1 MVAMARMGTTV
12 PTDLQIHQL
21 STPGLGDQSYLVVST
36 GEAAVVDPQRD
47 VDRYLA
53 AIEELG
59 VRVVAVLET
68 HCHNDY
74 VSGGPGL
81 ARRLGCRYLVPAG
94 AGYAVERDE
103 LAGGDAIDVGSVRL
117 RALFTPGHTPHHLSY
132 EVVEGGRVQAVLS
145 GGSMLVGACGR
156 TDLISPEQT
165 EGLTRLQYRSV
176 LRIGANPDPTPVG
189 PTHGAGSFCTASAV
203 AVETWTTVGKERTQ
217 NPGFLAQDEAT
228 FVRDQLAGL
237 SPYPT
242 YYLRMADLNRRGAA
256 AWTPGPPG
264 RLTPAGLE
272 RLQREGV
279 VVVDT
284 RLRGDF
290 AREHVPGSINVEL
303 DDEFGTYLGWL
314 WPEGTRFALVLAPD
328 HDPVEPARQ
337 CARIGIDTIE
347 GHLEGG
353 IESWRREGRPV
364 STYQITNV
372 DGLRQALEAGA
383 ARALDVRQDDEWREG
398 RVPGA
403 AHVHVSELPGRT
415 AELAG
420 ETPVCVYC
428 RSGHRAAMGAS
439 LLDAAGVPVLLIDG
453 GFPDWRERGY
463 PVETD

>member
-1 MVAMARMGTTV
+1 MVAMARIGTTV
-12 PTDLQIHQL
+12 QTGLRIHQL
-21 STPGLGDQSYLVVST
+21 STPGLGDHSYLVDSA

-47 VDRYLA
+47 LDRYLA

-74 VSGGPGL
+74 VSGGPAL
-81 ARRLGCRYLVPAG
+81 ADRLGCRYLVPAG
-94 AGYAVERDE
+94 AGYTLEREE
-103 LAGGDAIDVGSVRL
+103 LAGGDQIEVGRVRL

-132 EVVEGGRVQAVLS
+132 EVVEEGRVQAVLT
-145 GGSMLVGACGR
+145 GGSVLVGACGR

-165 EGLTRLQYRSV
+165 EGLTRLQYRSI
-176 LRIGANPDPTPVG
+176 LRIGANPDPTPIG
-189 PTHGAGSFCTASAV
+189 PTHGAGSFCSVSAV
-203 AVETWTTVGKERTQ
+203 AVETWTTVGMEKTR
-217 NPGFLAQDEAT
+217 NPAFLAPDEAA
-228 FVRDQLAGL
+228 FVREQLASL

-242 YYLRMADLNRRGAA
+242 YYHRMADLNRHGAD
-256 AWTPGPPG
+256 AWQPGPPS
-264 RLTPAGLE
+264 RLTPAALE
-272 RLQREGV
+272 LLQRQGV

-284 RLRGDF
+284 RLRRDF

-314 WPEGTRFALVLAPD
+314 WPEGTRFALVLAQD
-328 HDPVEPARQ
+328 QDPQEPARQ
-337 CARIGIDTIE
+337 CARVGIETIE
-347 GHLEGG
+347 GQLEGG

-364 STYQITNV
+364 TAYQVT
-372 DGLRQALEAGA
+372 DMEGLRDALQSGAG
-383 ARALDVRQDDEWREG
+383 RALDVRQDDEWREG

-415 AELAG
+415 AEVAG
-420 ETPVCVYC
+420 ETPVYVYC